1 MINLFLESEN
11 LTFSI
16 MKESQ
21 VFALEKMNVRKLLL
35 ILSIATLQHQLLG
48 LEIDRGEV
56 ITLYDENDK
65 VSSSFCGMLAK
76 FTC

>member
-1 MINLFLESEN
+1 MINLLLESEN

-35 ILSIATLQHQLLG
+35 ILSIATLQLQLLG

-65 VSSSFCGMLAK
+65 VSSSFCRMLTK